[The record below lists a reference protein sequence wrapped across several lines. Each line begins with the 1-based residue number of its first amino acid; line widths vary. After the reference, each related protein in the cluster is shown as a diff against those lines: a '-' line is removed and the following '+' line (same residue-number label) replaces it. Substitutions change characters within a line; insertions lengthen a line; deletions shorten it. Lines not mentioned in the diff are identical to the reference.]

1 MARITIQVLEGFE
14 RGRIFGDLATPI
26 TIGREED
33 NTIQLNDERV
43 SRFHVKIQ
51 EDSGRVIL
59 TDLDSTNGT
68 RINGHPVQMRVL
80 QFGDQMSI
88 GRSLLLYGSPGEIDG
103 QSRAAESDD
112 KTGLEVGEPQG
123 AHRTVS
129 GAARR
134 WFKHH
139 RSAGGIAR
147 FGRRSGR
154 TVPEQ
159 RPGAAHRSRQWPR
172 WRNSRTCWPMF
183 TISWPSSSTLG
194 DGGSPR
200 KYRPHARRPRPLATT
215 AQGRDAIGQ
224 LYATNRQTRNAEG

>member
-14 RGRIFGDLATPI
+14 RGRVFGDLSTPI

-103 QSRAAESDD
+103 QMPVENNIEKPAVESPDPRVTRQTVTASEEGFNLVDRAAESSNASD
-112 KTGLEVGEPQG
+112 EVGELFPNGPPELPADLRMAQMAQLSDVLAYVHDQLALVLDSAVEDRRG
-123 AHRTVS
+123 NISHMQVDRDRWQQLLKVEMQLASYLRQIADPRT
-129 GAARR
+129 
-134 WFKHH
+134 
-139 RSAGGIAR
+139 
-147 FGRRSGR
+147 
-154 TVPEQ
+154 
-159 RPGAAHRSRQWPR
+159 
-172 WRNSRTCWPMF
+172 
-183 TISWPSSSTLG
+183 
-194 DGGSPR
+194 
-200 KYRPHARRPRPLATT
+200 
-215 AQGRDAIGQ
+215 
-224 LYATNRQTRNAEG
+224 

>member
-14 RGRIFGDLATPI
+14 RGRVFGDLSTPI

-88 GRSLLLYGSPGEIDG
+88 GRSLLLYGSPGEIEGQMPVEGREKADG
-103 QSRAAESDD
+103 ESEDPRLSRQTVQASEEGFNLSDRASELPNTAD
-112 KTGLEVGEPQG
+112 EVGELFPNGPPELPADLRMAQMAQLSDVLAYIHDQLALVVDSAIEDRRG
-123 AHRTVS
+123 NVSHMHVDRDRWQQLLKVEMQLASYLRKIADPRT
-129 GAARR
+129 
-134 WFKHH
+134 
-139 RSAGGIAR
+139 
-147 FGRRSGR
+147 
-154 TVPEQ
+154 
-159 RPGAAHRSRQWPR
+159 
-172 WRNSRTCWPMF
+172 
-183 TISWPSSSTLG
+183 
-194 DGGSPR
+194 
-200 KYRPHARRPRPLATT
+200 
-215 AQGRDAIGQ
+215 
-224 LYATNRQTRNAEG
+224 

>member
-14 RGRIFGDLATPI
+14 RGRVFGDLATPI

-103 QSRAAESDD
+103 QVPAESND
-112 KTGLEVGEPQG
+112 KAGLETGEPRG
-123 AHRTVS
+123 SHRTVS
-129 GAARR
+129 APQGGFNLADRPSESPDAGDEVGELFPNGPPELPADLKMAQLAQLSDVLAYVHDQLALVLDSAVEDRR
-134 WFKHH
+134 GNVSHMHIDRDRWQQLLKVEMQLASYL
-139 RSAGGIAR
+139 RQIAD
-147 FGRRSGR
+147 
-154 TVPEQ
+154 PQ
-159 RPGAAHRSRQWPR
+159 R
-172 WRNSRTCWPMF
+172 
-183 TISWPSSSTLG
+183 
-194 DGGSPR
+194 
-200 KYRPHARRPRPLATT
+200 
-215 AQGRDAIGQ
+215 
-224 LYATNRQTRNAEG
+224 